1 MNAPAFTPGPWFA
14 VNDGTE
20 VHDRETRFDPES
32 GVRVGSTPNLVAS
45 VDFTGGRGDRVAN
58 ANLIAAAPTMY
69 TTLQSIEREGRD
81 ANADGDVVIPSEVWD
96 QVRAALA
103 KAVRS

>member
-1 MNAPAFTPGPWFA
+1 MSTPKFTPGPWGMSDSHDGKTYLIWDA
-14 VNDGTE
+14 VGDC
-20 VHDRETRFDPES
+20 VVMS
-32 GVRVGSTPNLVAS
+32 GVSGGLGDQVAYGINS
-45 VDFTGGRGDRVAN
+45 RAN
-58 ANLIAAAPTMY
+58 ARLIAAAPTMY

-103 KAVRS
+103 KAVQP